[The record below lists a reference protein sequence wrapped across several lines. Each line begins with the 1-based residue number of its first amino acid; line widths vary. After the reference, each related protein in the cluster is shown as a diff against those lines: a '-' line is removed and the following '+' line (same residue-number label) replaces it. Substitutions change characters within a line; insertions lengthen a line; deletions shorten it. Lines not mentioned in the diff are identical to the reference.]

1 MPHYRIQRQ
10 LTNGWNIRLELLTY
24 DTWLPSTIGVV
35 PITNLGD
42 VCLLELGEQAAEFD
56 GLPYGLVKPQT
67 LKFKL
72 AWSLLPSEMRTYIET
87 QEHPSIPGSLNL
99 WMLYSDRGTNG
110 VTYSLEY
117 AGVEDNVEAVNLEP
131 LDDMTYAYNV
141 ELVDMMFHAMK
152 TMTGNNLFISKYGAN
167 APPENILFQSVILST
182 VGQNHRHFA
191 PGKIYSDT
199 FANITANIRSAMN
212 GHIRSKYARSY
223 STATD
228 IFDYGSAV
236 DDIFTTA
243 LELYQIS
250 NIDTAP
256 REIGTAI
263 TKTTGHLVT
272 NITDQSWGGV
282 TIGGLYSQ
290 GDNYAW
296 GRRDVTLYDIIRDL
310 CETCGV
316 KVSYKF
322 DLRTTTSGPEAT
334 TQRITTSWYVKR
346 IASSRETNGD
356 VTDATLSIDRALT
369 LPNIVKR
376 GDNVA
381 KAEVRYETS
390 NSEDSTEI
398 VRLKKGARSSRS
410 MNIEPIIHNVPVF
423 LPDYDRITGRS
434 GPLKQ
439 TNLICWRRSNGSL
452 IKVHET
458 TKYWYGPKATQ
469 WVKVS
474 SAASNDPVP
483 VLADGSNEPKYR
495 IQLAAM
501 QAQTS
506 MTAGLCVL
514 HLHVF
519 ADENNATAEI
529 EWNYELSEFV
539 RPQGLC
545 GRHTLTGNVADSGN
559 QNYFANINWDY
570 ALPVSISMDWVAGTS
585 KVKYYVLAPTTSQ
598 EITN

>member
-10 LTNGWNIRLELLTY
+10 LPNGWNIRLELLTY
-24 DTWLPSTIGVV
+24 DAYLPSHLGVV
-35 PITNLGD
+35 PLTNLGD
-42 VCLLELGEQAAEFD
+42 VCLLELGEQSAEFD

-67 LKFKL
+67 LRFKL
-72 AWSLLPSEMRTYIET
+72 AWSLLPSAMKTYIET
-87 QEHPSIPGSLNL
+87 QENPSIPGSLNL
-99 WMLYSDRGTNG
+99 WMLYSDRGTSG
-110 VTYSLEY
+110 ATYSLEF

-131 LDDMTYAYNV
+131 LDDNTYAYNV

-152 TMTGNNLFISKYGAN
+152 TMPGNNLFTSKVGAN
-167 APPENILFQSVILST
+167 TPPENILFQSVILT
-182 VGQNHRHFA
+182 TTGQNHRHFA
-191 PGKIYSDT
+191 PGKIYSDS

-212 GHIRSKYARSY
+212 DHIRSKYARSY
-223 STATD
+223 STASD
-228 IFDYGSAV
+228 IFDYGSNV

-243 LELYQIS
+243 LELYEIS
-250 NIDTAP
+250 NINTVP
-256 REIGTAI
+256 RQIGTAI

-296 GRRDVTLYDIIRDL
+296 GRRDVTLYDVIRDL
-310 CETCGV
+310 CEACGV

-322 DLRTTTSGPEAT
+322 DLITTTSGPEAT
-334 TQRITTSWYVKR
+334 AQRVATTWFVKR
-346 IASSRETNGD
+346 IAGSRDTSADTTD
-356 VTDATLSIDRALT
+356 VSLSIDRALS
-369 LPNIVKR
+369 LPSIVKR
-376 GDNVA
+376 GDNIA
-381 KAEVRYETS
+381 KAEVRFETS

-423 LPDYDRITGRS
+423 LPDYDRVTGRS

-439 TNLICWRRSNGSL
+439 TNLICWKRSNGSI

-474 SAASNDPVP
+474 STASDDPVR
-483 VLADGSNEPKYR
+483 VLADGTNEPKYR
-495 IQLAAM
+495 VQLAAM

-506 MTAGLCVL
+506 MTAALCVL

-519 ADENNATAEI
+519 ADEDNATAEM
-529 EWNYELSEFV
+529 EFNYTISEFV

-545 GRHTLTGNVADSGN
+545 GRHTLTDQVADSGN
-559 QNYFANINWDY
+559 VNYFANINWAY
-570 ALPVSISMDWVAGTS
+570 ALPVSITMDWVAGTS
-585 KVKYYVLAPTTSQ
+585 KVKYYVLTPTTSQ
-598 EITN
+598 DIS